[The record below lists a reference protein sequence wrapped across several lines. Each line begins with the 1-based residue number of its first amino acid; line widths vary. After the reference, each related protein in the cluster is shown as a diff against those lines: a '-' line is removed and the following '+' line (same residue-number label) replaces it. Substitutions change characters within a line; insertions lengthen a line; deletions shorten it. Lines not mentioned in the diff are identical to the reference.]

1 MQGEEN
7 VWHILKITTWVRVD
21 LLHNHKPKTFDLL
34 WVHRAPSSE
43 ERGLGMSDVGLVFQ
57 LCLPEFVIRYLGS
70 SIADLW
76 MNLLKCSSV
85 TAANWTCPPYEWLL
99 KPRYCSRLPCYH
111 TQVSLY
117 ILYILYLKKY
127 FWLLGLLRE
136 AQGHSVCSQAA
147 LRMWKFVF
155 SSNAWCRGI

>member
-43 ERGLGMSDVGLVFQ
+43 ERGLGMSDVRLVFQ

-99 KPRYCSRLPCYH
+99 KPRYCSRLPFTFFIFYIWKNIFDCWAFSVKRKVIRSVPR
-111 TQVSLY
+111 QLSACESSSLVPMRGAVEY
-117 ILYILYLKKY
+117 KKIVK
-127 FWLLGLLRE
+127 
-136 AQGHSVCSQAA
+136 S
-147 LRMWKFVF
+147 
-155 SSNAWCRGI
+155 